1 MDRQFIIQWIIFL
14 IIIYFTKKYIIPFLL
29 ISYLIAL
36 VTKNDDDNDYSLK
49 QFEDTFVYF
58 FVGLLMRPISV
69 LMDVYNIQ

>member
-36 VTKNDDDNDYSLK
+36 VTKNEDNDYSLK